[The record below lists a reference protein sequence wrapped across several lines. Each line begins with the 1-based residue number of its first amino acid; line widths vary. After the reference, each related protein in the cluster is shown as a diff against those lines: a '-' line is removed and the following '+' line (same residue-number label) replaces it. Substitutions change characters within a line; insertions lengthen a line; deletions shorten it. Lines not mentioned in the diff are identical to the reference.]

1 MIKILTLVKKDGVI
15 KAQEVEPLKNIKDIN
30 KIKTYFRGR
39 EDKRDYTIFVVGINI
54 GLRAS
59 DLLQLKIKD
68 VLNSDGSIKDSV
80 KILEQKTKKVREFKL
95 NKSCKDALE
104 IYIKELNSPGVDD
117 YLFSSRKGGH
127 LTVKSLHKIIKTIT
141 RELNIKG
148 NYGTHTLR
156 KTFAY
161 HIYINNIQD
170 NLTILHTLQK
180 ILNHSTPAMTLR
192 YIGIT
197 KEVINDVY
205 DGLNL

>member
-1 MIKILTLVKKDGVI
+1 MVFYIYITSL
-15 KAQEVEPLKNIKDIN
+15 
-30 KIKTYFRGR
+30 
-39 EDKRDYTIFVVGINI
+39 DKSFNI

-59 DLLQLKIKD
+59 DLLQLKLED
-68 VLNSDGSIKDSV
+68 VLNLDWSIKDSV
-80 KILEQKTKKVREFKL
+80 MIQEQKTKKIKEFKL
-95 NKSCKDALE
+95 NKSCKEALE
-104 IYIKELNSPGVDD
+104 YYIKDLNSVDMED
-117 YLFSSRKGGH
+117 YLFPSRKGGH
-127 LTVKSLHKIIKTIT
+127 LTVKSLHKIIKSIT

-170 NLTILHTLQK
+170 NPTILHTLQK

>member
-1 MIKILTLVKKDGVI
+1 MINLVKKDGVI

-30 KIKTYFRGR
+30 KIKIYFRGK
-39 EDKRDYTIFVVGINI
+39 EDKRDYIIFVVGINI

-59 DLLQLKIKD
+59 DLLQLKLKD
-68 VLNSDGSIKDSV
+68 VLNLDESIKDSV
-80 KILEQKTKKVREFKL
+80 MIQEQKTRKIREFKL
-95 NKSCKDALE
+95 NKSCKEALE
-104 IYIKELNSPGVDD
+104 PYIKDLNNADMED
-117 YLFSSRKGGH
+117 YLFPSRKGGH
-127 LTVKSLHKIIKTIT
+127 LTVKSLHKIIKSIT

-161 HIYINNIQD
+161 HIYTNNIQD
-170 NLTILHTLQK
+170 NSTILHTLQK
-180 ILNHSTPAMTLR
+180 ILNHSTPSMTLR

>member
-1 MIKILTLVKKDGVI
+1 MINLVKKNGVI

-30 KIKTYFRGR
+30 KIKTYFRGK

-68 VLNSDGSIKDSV
+68 VLNLDESIKDSV
-80 KILEQKTKKVREFKL
+80 MIQEQKTKKIREFKL
-95 NKSCKDALE
+95 NKSCKEALE
-104 IYIKELNSPGVDD
+104 YYIKELNSADMED
-117 YLFSSRKGGH
+117 YLFPSRKGGH
-127 LTVKSLHKIIKTIT
+127 LTVKSLHKIIKSIT

-170 NLTILHTLQK
+170 NPTILHTLQK

>member
-1 MIKILTLVKKDGVI
+1 MVI

-30 KIKTYFRGR
+30 KIKTYFRGK

-59 DLLQLKIKD
+59 DLLQLKLED
-68 VLNSDGSIKDSV
+68 VLNLDWSIKDSV
-80 KILEQKTKKVREFKL
+80 MIQEQKTKKIKEFKL
-95 NKSCKDALE
+95 NKSCKEALE
-104 IYIKELNSPGVDD
+104 YYIKDLNSVDMED
-117 YLFSSRKGGH
+117 YLFPSRKGGH
-127 LTVKSLHKIIKTIT
+127 LTVKSLHKIIKSIT

-170 NLTILHTLQK
+170 NPTILHTLQK

>member
-1 MIKILTLVKKDGVI
+1 MINLVKKNGVI

-30 KIKTYFRGR
+30 KIKTYFRGK

-59 DLLQLKIKD
+59 DLLQLKLED
-68 VLNSDGSIKDSV
+68 VLNLDWSIKDSV
-80 KILEQKTKKVREFKL
+80 MIQEQKTKKIKEFKL
-95 NKSCKDALE
+95 NKSCKEALE
-104 IYIKELNSPGVDD
+104 YYIKDLNSVDMED
-117 YLFSSRKGGH
+117 YLFPSRKGGH
-127 LTVKSLHKIIKTIT
+127 LTVKSLHKIIKSIT

-170 NLTILHTLQK
+170 NPTILHTLQK